1 MQEEGPR
8 KKKVKRQAKGKAAAG
23 SEEGEGAGRAA
34 LQLTA
39 LKKLE
44 LSKKGLPAW
53 QAPDSAWEN
62 ASLMRAVPTANNVA
76 DAMATLLAQA
86 KRNLNRT
93 YADMLQS

>member
-1 MQEEGPR
+1 MPYLHANPARGKWHQE
-8 KKKVKRQAKGKAAAG
+8 QARSAASG
-23 SEEGEGAGRAA
+23 SGERAA

-39 LKKLE
+39 LKKPE